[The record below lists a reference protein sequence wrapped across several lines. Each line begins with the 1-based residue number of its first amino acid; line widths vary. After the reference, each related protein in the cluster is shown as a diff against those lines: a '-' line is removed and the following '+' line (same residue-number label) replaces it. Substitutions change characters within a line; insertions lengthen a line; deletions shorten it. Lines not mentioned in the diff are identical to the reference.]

1 MNFKG
6 IFRGTLLTMILT
18 ALSLFIGAV
27 LVYFDILTE
36 KTTSII
42 VFAVAIIGIFISSIG
57 ITKTSENRLLL
68 NALSVALLFSLI
80 LFIASLEVNGGFAMH
95 TRTYAL
101 MGGTFA
107 SAFLGV
113 LFGK

>member
-6 IFRGTLLTMILT
+6 IFRGTLLTVILT

-42 VFAVAIIGIFISSIG
+42 VFAAAIIGIFISSIG
-57 ITKTSENRLLL
+57 ITKTSENKLLL
-68 NALSVALLFSLI
+68 NAMSVALLFSLI
-80 LFIASLEVNGGFAMH
+80 LFITSLAVNSGFTIHARTGALIGGA
-95 TRTYAL
+95 
-101 MGGTFA
+101 FA